1 LWGITAGA
9 VLVLMGL
16 SGFFLFRPHH
26 DQSAGVGA
34 SVRETQADSAPRV
47 QVISVELKGKPAKP
61 YIYQTPKASFIWI
74 APSKD
79 IGG

>member
-1 LWGITAGA
+1 
-9 VLVLMGL
+9 MGL
-16 SGFFLFRPHH
+16 FGFFLFWPHG
-26 DQSAGVGA
+26 DKAIDSASA
-34 SVRETQADSAPRV
+34 LTPETRVDSAPRV

-74 APSKD
+74 APFKD